1 MLGKRRYV
9 TVSALILAVLSTPL
23 LIGARP
29 AQAQTETVL
38 YNFTGGSDGGSPA
51 YRLTSDGAGN
61 FYGTTFEG
69 GVGDEGVGYGT
80 VFELSP
86 NGGEGWK
93 ETVLHSFKGG
103 ADGSNPSSY
112 VIFDSAGNLYG
123 TTGSGGEKGNGVVF
137 ELSPEGKKWKET
149 VLYRFTGTD
158 GANPANGLIFD
169 PVGNLYGTTQ
179 NGPGGNP
186 IVFELSPSG
195 GAWTEQV
202 IYTIVNPLLVGLP
215 NGLTMDAA
223 GNIFGTTNF
232 TVFELSPNGNDGWNP
247 NVLYTFTGGPKDG
260 AYALGTLV
268 LDQAGNLYGTTEFGG
283 AHGEKFGG
291 YGTVYKLTHGK
302 KGWKERILYSF
313 KGGRQDGTGPVA
325 GIVFDASGNICGTT
339 YEGGESGLGT
349 VFELVAPAG
358 AGKYDEKVLWSF
370 NGPDGSEPFASLIL
384 DAAGNLYGSTLVGGT
399 TDQGGSSGNGV
410 VFEVTP

>member
-1 MLGKRRYV
+1 MNANRG
-9 TVSALILAVLSTPL
+9 ALTLAVIAL
-23 LIGARP
+23 LVLIAARP

-38 YNFTGGSDGGSPA
+38 YSFTGGSDGGSPA

-69 GVGDEGVGYGT
+69 GEEYGLGYGT

-93 ETVLHSFKGG
+93 ETVLYSFKGG
-103 ADGSNPSSY
+103 VDGSNPSSY

-137 ELSPEGKKWKET
+137 ELSPEGKEWKET

-169 PVGNLYGTTQ
+169 PAGNLYGTTQ

-202 IYTIVNPLLVGLP
+202 IYAIVNPLLVGLP

-232 TVFELSPNGNDGWNP
+232 TVFELSPNGSGGWNP
-247 NVLYTFTGGPKDG
+247 TLLHTFTGGTKDG

-268 LDQAGNLYGTTEFGG
+268 LDQAGNLYGTTENGG
-283 AHGEKFGG
+283 AFGEQFGG
-291 YGTVYKLTHGK
+291 YGTVYKLSPEK
-302 KGWKERILYSF
+302 KGSKVKILHSF
-313 KGGRQDGTGPVA
+313 KGDPKDGVAPVA
-325 GIVFDASGNICGTT
+325 GIVFDASGNLYGTT
-339 YEGGESGLGT
+339 YEGGKSGLGT
-349 VFELVAPAG
+349 VFELVAPVDQDRGRLLDCPQSGLTLLSSTAVG
-358 AGKYDEKVLWSF
+358 RTPTRRRPSILGKV
-370 NGPDGSEPFASLIL
+370 P
-384 DAAGNLYGSTLVGGT
+384 
-399 TDQGGSSGNGV
+399 
-410 VFEVTP
+410 